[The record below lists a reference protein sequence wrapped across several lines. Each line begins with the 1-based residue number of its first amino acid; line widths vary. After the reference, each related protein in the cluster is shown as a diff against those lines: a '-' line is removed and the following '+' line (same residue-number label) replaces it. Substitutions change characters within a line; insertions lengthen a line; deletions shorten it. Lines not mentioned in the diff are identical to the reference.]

1 LFRDVSQVLP
11 FSRFFF
17 LSSFFSLIFPSF
29 LFFLLSYF
37 SMFDLRDRTKQFA
50 LQIIRMY
57 SALPPTTEAQVMG
70 KQVLRS
76 GTSVGAHYREAS
88 RSRSTAEYISKIG
101 GGLQELEETLYW
113 LELLVESEIV
123 PIDKLQGLTQ
133 EAQEIM
139 AILGTMLKKAK
150 QTKQ

>member
-1 LFRDVSQVLP
+1 
-11 FSRFFF
+11 
-17 LSSFFSLIFPSF
+17 
-29 LFFLLSYF
+29 
-37 SMFDLRDRTKQFA
+37 MFDLRDRTKKFA
-50 LQIIRMY
+50 LQIIKVY
-57 SALPPTTEAQVMG
+57 AALPQTTEAQVIG

-88 RSRSTAEYISKIG
+88 RSRSTAEYISKIA

-123 PIDKLQGLTQ
+123 PIDRLQGLTQ

-150 QTKQ
+150 QKNSK